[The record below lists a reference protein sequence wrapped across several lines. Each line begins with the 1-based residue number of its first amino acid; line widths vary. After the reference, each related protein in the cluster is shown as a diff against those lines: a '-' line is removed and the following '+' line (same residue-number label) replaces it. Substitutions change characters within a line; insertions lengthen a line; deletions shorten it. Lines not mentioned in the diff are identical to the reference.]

1 MALKKFDVPDIDE
14 AISEAK
20 SEELRKHEAETAE
33 KISAAIQIF
42 VKKSP
47 EIIKAMNVIVSCL
60 DTQRF
65 TSDLDKELRKSATGM
80 AQLFNERVKPMV
92 DRVEKTDRR
101 ISIPT
106 VFAYVVFIS
115 ILFLFAFFAL
125 VIYANTRIQSE
136 LLSGLTIRIVG
147 LWILSVAVTV
157 YFTRKFKW

>member
-47 EIIKAMNVIVSCL
+47 EIIQAMKVIVSCL
-60 DTQRF
+60 DTRRF
-65 TSDLDKELRKSATGM
+65 TSGLDKELRKSAVNM

-92 DRVEKTDRR
+92 DRVEKTEKRVSVPSLAFYV
-101 ISIPT
+101 IIT
-106 VFAYVVFIS
+106 TLVFLA
-115 ILFLFAFFAL
+115 AFFAL
-125 VIYANTRIQSE
+125 MFFANVHLLHSEAISKSIIVIVICW
-136 LLSGLTIRIVG
+136 GLGIAGI
-147 LWILSVAVTV
+147 IFMS
-157 YFTRKFKW
+157 RKL

>member
-20 SEELRKHEAETAE
+20 SEEQRRQEAETAE
-33 KISAAIQIF
+33 KISAAIQVF

-65 TSDLDKELRKSATGM
+65 TSDLDKELRKSATNM

-92 DRVEKTDRR
+92 DRVEQSEKRV
-101 ISIPT
+101 SIPSLAFYIIIT
-106 VFAYVVFIS
+106 TLVFLA
-115 ILFLFAFFAL
+115 AFFAL
-125 VIYANTRIQSE
+125 MVFANVHLLHLEALSKSIIAIVICW
-136 LLSGLTIRIVG
+136 GLGIAGI
-147 LWILSVAVTV
+147 ILMS
-157 YFTRKFKW
+157 RKL

>member
-20 SEELRKHEAETAE
+20 SEEQRRQEAETAE

-47 EIIKAMNVIVSCL
+47 EIIKAMKVIVSCL
-60 DTQRF
+60 DTRRF
-65 TSDLDKELRKSATGM
+65 TSELNGELRKSATNM

-92 DRVEKTDRR
+92 DRVEKADRR
-101 ISIPT
+101 ISIST

-136 LLSGLTIRIVG
+136 LLSGLTIRIIF